1 MRGSKRLSYET
12 PFLAT
17 PDIKLLGVLTRDLDA
32 YKIPD
37 DCRLK
42 MTKRDIKRT
51 KEMLEEDFVKKNK
64 AWEKDLKLAL
74 KRKVKA
80 EIQAL
85 SKHGFEFLAESYL
98 PEKLSTGD
106 WI

>member
-1 MRGSKRLSYET
+1 
-12 PFLAT
+12 
-17 PDIKLLGVLTRDLDA
+17 
-32 YKIPD
+32 
-37 DCRLK
+37 
-42 MTKRDIKRT
+42 MTNQDIKRV

-64 AWEKDLKLAL
+64 AWETDLKLAL
-74 KRKVKA
+74 KMKIKA

-85 SKHGFEFLAESYL
+85 SAHGFEFLTEQYL